1 MTEKPATELAHSS
14 ASLAGGSSHGE
25 ILLCLTSYEKGQ
37 AFLRQ
42 AAALGCRVV
51 LLTVEHHK
59 HSDWPFEIL
68 HEFHTMPNR
77 LTREQIT
84 NTVTY
89 LARRLK
95 FERIVALDEFDM
107 HTAAQLREHMRI
119 PGMGL
124 TTTAY
129 FRDKLAMRHQA
140 KRAGILVPEFIG
152 ILNYDDLRAYMG
164 SVPAPWVLKP
174 RAEASAIG
182 IRKIHEPE
190 RLWRSLD
197 ELGDEQSNFLLERFV
212 PGDIFH
218 VDSITS
224 EHRVVF
230 SEVHRYGKPPMQV
243 MHEGGVF
250 TTRAVDRKSE
260 DAKALFAL
268 NEKLLPALGM
278 VRGVNHAEYIKALQ
292 PDEKGGQYYFL
303 EVAARVGG
311 AFIAELV
318 ENSTGL
324 NLWAEW
330 ARIEVSHLRG
340 VPYVLPERKY
350 DYAGSVLCLART
362 EDPDTTGFDAP
373 EIVHR
378 ILKSHHAGLI
388 VQSPDPQRVA
398 SLLDEYSRRFAE
410 MYLATAPVPN
420 KPTH

>member
-1 MTEKPATELAHSS
+1 MTEELADSS
-14 ASLAGGSSHGE
+14 TAQESGDARGE
-25 ILLCLTSYEKGQ
+25 IFLCITSYEKGQ
-37 AFLRQ
+37 AFMRQ
-42 AAALGCRVV
+42 AAAMGCRVV
-51 LLTVEHHK
+51 LLTVDNHK
-59 HSDWPFEIL
+59 QGDWPYEIL
-68 HEFHTMPNR
+68 HEFHTMPDG

-89 LARRLK
+89 LARSRK

-107 HTAAQLREHMRI
+107 HTAAHLREHMRI

-152 ILNYDDLRAYMG
+152 ILNYDDLRAYMD

-182 IRKIHEPE
+182 IRKINEPE
-190 RLWRSLD
+190 RLWRTLD

-218 VDSITS
+218 VDAITS
-224 EHRVVF
+224 ERRVVF
-230 SEVHRYGKPPMQV
+230 SEVNRYGKPPMQV

-250 TTRAVDRKSE
+250 TTRAVDRDSD
-260 DAKALFAL
+260 DAKALVAI
-268 NEKLLPALGM
+268 NEKLVPGLGM
-278 VRGVNHAEYIKALQ
+278 VRGVSHAEFIKAEQ
-292 PDEKGGQYYFL
+292 PDEKSGGQYYFL

-318 ENSTGL
+318 EHSTGL

-330 ARIEVSHLRG
+330 ARIEISNLRG

-350 DYAGSVLCLART
+350 AYAGSVLCLART
-362 EDPDTTGFDAP
+362 EHPDTSSFDAP

-378 ILKSHHAGLI
+378 IQKRHHAGLI
-388 VQSPDPQRVA
+388 VRSPDPQLVA
-398 SLLDEYSRRFAE
+398 ALLDVYSQRFAE
-410 MYLATAPVPN
+410 MYLAIAPVPN

>member
-1 MTEKPATELAHSS
+1 MAEELANPS
-14 ASLAGGSSHGE
+14 ASPARDRSYGE
-25 ILLCLTSYEKGQ
+25 IILCFTSYEKGQ
-37 AFLRQ
+37 AFMRQ
-42 AAALGCRVV
+42 AAAMGCRVV
-51 LLTVEHHK
+51 LLTVNQHK
-59 HSDWPFEIL
+59 HGDWPYEIL
-68 HEFHTMPNR
+68 HEFHTMPDG
-77 LTREQIT
+77 LTRDQIT
-84 NTVTY
+84 NTVTW

-95 FERIVALDEFDM
+95 FERTVALDEFDM
-107 HTAAQLREHMRI
+107 HTAAHLREHMRI

-140 KRAGILVPEFIG
+140 KRAGILVPEFVG
-152 ILNYDDLRAYMG
+152 ILNYDDLRAYMD

-190 RLWRSLD
+190 RLWRTLD

-224 EHRVVF
+224 ERQVVF
-230 SEVHRYGKPPMQV
+230 SEVNRYGKPPMQV

-250 TTRAVDRKSE
+250 TTRTVNRESGE
-260 DAKALFAL
+260 SKALVAL
-268 NEKLLPALGM
+268 NEKLVPGLGM
-278 VRGVNHAEYIKALQ
+278 VRGVTHAEYIKSH
-292 PDEKGGQYYFL
+292 DGGQYYFL
-303 EVAARVGG
+303 EAAARVGG
-311 AFIAELV
+311 AFISDLV
-318 ENSTGL
+318 EHSTGL

-330 ARIEVSHLRG
+330 ARIEVSSLRG

-350 DYAGSVLCLART
+350 SYAGSVLCLART
-362 EDPDTTGFDAP
+362 EHPDTSSFDAP

-378 ILKSHHAGLI
+378 IQKPHHAGLI
-388 VQSPDPQRVA
+388 VKSPDPQRVA
-398 SLLDEYSRRFAE
+398 MLLDEYSHRFAE

>member
-1 MTEKPATELAHSS
+1 MTERLADPT
-14 ASLAGGSSHGE
+14 ASQTSDGSQGE
-25 ILLCLTSYEKGQ
+25 IILCLTTYEKGQ
-37 AFLRQ
+37 AFMRQ
-42 AAALGCRVV
+42 VAALGCRVV
-51 LLTVEHHK
+51 LLTVDKLRHA
-59 HSDWPFEIL
+59 DWPQEIL
-68 HEFHTMPNR
+68 HEFHTMPDG

-95 FERIVALDEFDM
+95 LERIVALDEFDM
-107 HTAAQLREHMRI
+107 HTAAHLREHMRL
-119 PGMGL
+119 PGMGM

-140 KRAGILVPEFIG
+140 KRAGILVPEFVG
-152 ILNYDDLRAYMG
+152 ILNYDDVRAYMD

-190 RLWRSLD
+190 RLWRTLD
-197 ELGDEQSNFLLERFV
+197 ELGDDQTNFLLERFV

-224 EHRVVF
+224 ERQVVF

-260 DAKALFAL
+260 DANGLVAL
-268 NEKLLPALGM
+268 NEKLVPALGM
-278 VRGVNHAEYIKALQ
+278 VRGVSHAEYIKSH
-292 PDEKGGQYYFL
+292 EGGQYYFL

-330 ARIEVSHLRG
+330 ARIEVSNLRG

-350 DYAGSVLCLART
+350 AYAGSVLCLART
-362 EDPDTTGFDAP
+362 EQPDTSAFDAP

-378 ILKSHHAGLI
+378 MVKKHHAGLI
-388 VQSPDPQRVA
+388 VQSPDPERVA
-398 SLLDEYSRRFAE
+398 ALLDEYSHSFAE
-410 MYLATAPVPN
+410 MYLAIAPVPN
-420 KPTH
+420 KPTN